1 MIRYVVKRFLMLIPL
16 VLCITFV
23 VYGLMSLAPGDP
35 ASIMLP
41 SNAPQEQKDALNHK
55 LGYDRPFLVKYAD
68 FVYNLVFKG
77 DFGISYRTQQPIINE
92 FKTRLPISITLAFTS
107 LTLAACIGIPL
118 GVLSAVKQYS
128 LLDTIPSVMAL
139 TLSAVPSFWFGMML
153 IYFLAYK
160 LGLFPSYGMGGI
172 EHWVLP
178 TLTIAVVYAAEILR
192 YTRSSMLEVIRQDY
206 IRTAKAKG
214 LGSGVIIFRHALRNG
229 MIPVTSSIGLMT
241 GLAMTGT
248 IIIETIFNI
257 PGLGTLMN
265 NSISKYDYTLTQG
278 IVLICALLICGTNLI
293 TDLVYAL
300 IDPRIRAQYT
310 ARKPIFKRRKSGVE
324 GG

>member
-1 MIRYVVKRFLMLIPL
+1 MIRYVAKRFLMLIPL

-153 IYFLAYK
+153 IYFLAYR

-192 YTRSSMLEVIRQDY
+192 YTRSSMLETIRADY
-206 IRTAKAKG
+206 VRTARAKG
-214 LGSGVIIFRHALRNG
+214 VAERTVIWKHAMKNGLLPVVTLLGSSFGAQIGGAI
-229 MIPVTSSIGLMT
+229 VTENLYN
-241 GLAMTGT
+241 L
-248 IIIETIFNI
+248 
-257 PGLGTLMN
+257 PGLGTLTLL
-265 NSISKYDYTLTQG
+265 SINTRDTPTVVATSVIFATLYN
-278 IVLICALLICGTNLI
+278 IILILV
-293 TDLVYAL
+293 DLMYAF
-300 IDPRIRAQYT
+300 IDPRIKAKYSR
-310 ARKPIFKRRKSGVE
+310 
-324 GG
+324 

>member
-1 MIRYVVKRFLMLIPL
+1 MIRYVAKRFLMLIPL

-153 IYFLAYK
+153 IYFLAYR

-192 YTRSSMLEVIRQDY
+192 YTRSSMLETIRADY
-206 IRTAKAKG
+206 VRTARAKG
-214 LGSGVIIFRHALRNG
+214 VAERTVIWKHAMKNGLLPVVTLLGSSFGAQIGGAI
-229 MIPVTSSIGLMT
+229 VTENLYN
-241 GLAMTGT
+241 L
-248 IIIETIFNI
+248 
-257 PGLGTLMN
+257 PGLGTLTLL
-265 NSISKYDYTLTQG
+265 SINMRDTPTVVATSVIFATLYN
-278 IVLICALLICGTNLI
+278 IILILV
-293 TDLVYAL
+293 DLMYAF
-300 IDPRIRAQYT
+300 IDPRIKAKYSR
-310 ARKPIFKRRKSGVE
+310 
-324 GG
+324 

>member
-92 FKTRLPISITLAFTS
+92 FKTRLPISVTLAFTS

-139 TLSAVPSFWFGMML
+139 TLSPDAKEVEPRL
-153 IYFLAYK
+153 VYFKSPVATDTGKVIL
-160 LGLFPSYGMGGI
+160 SNSI
-172 EHWVLP
+172 
-178 TLTIAVVYAAEILR
+178 TLTPGTI
-192 YTRSSMLEVIRQDY
+192 TC
-206 IRTAKAKG
+206 
-214 LGSGVIIFRHALRNG
+214 GVGKDLFCVHALDGRFAGG
-229 MIPVTSSIGLMT
+229 MEDSVFVTEIHKL
-241 GLAMTGT
+241 
-248 IIIETIFNI
+248 E
-257 PGLGTLMN
+257 
-265 NSISKYDYTLTQG
+265 D
-278 IVLICALLICGTNLI
+278 C
-293 TDLVYAL
+293 
-300 IDPRIRAQYT
+300 
-310 ARKPIFKRRKSGVE
+310 
-324 GG
+324 

>member
-153 IYFLAYK
+153 SCY
-160 LGLFPSYGMGGI
+160 
-172 EHWVLP
+172 
-178 TLTIAVVYAAEILR
+178 
-192 YTRSSMLEVIRQDY
+192 
-206 IRTAKAKG
+206 
-214 LGSGVIIFRHALRNG
+214 
-229 MIPVTSSIGLMT
+229 
-241 GLAMTGT
+241 
-248 IIIETIFNI
+248 
-257 PGLGTLMN
+257 
-265 NSISKYDYTLTQG
+265 
-278 IVLICALLICGTNLI
+278 LI
-293 TDLVYAL
+293 
-300 IDPRIRAQYT
+300 
-310 ARKPIFKRRKSGVE
+310 
-324 GG
+324 